1 MEKSKPKEILEL
13 EEVYGIKLEEQ
24 INDKIIKTNYFKL
37 DENENI
43 VEIILIGNKLENIKG
58 FDKFEYLQ
66 YLSLGANKITKIE
79 NLDNL
84 KNLTM
89 LSCFKLYNFI
99 FDFAVEV
106 MRNKLLLFDFQLI
119 NSDYES
125 FYDSKRIAYDNLNT
139 ISEASQYKLKQVM
152 FKMFEQADFIDN
164 IKNKNIQK
172 PYLSEKL
179 IKLIVQDNPKYLGAF
194 LYSDYE
200 INENIKRY
208 G

>member
-89 LSCFKLYNFI
+89 LNLGYNNI
-99 FDFAVEV
+99 EKIENLSNLKNLTTLILNNNQIKQCKH
-106 MRNKLLLFDFQLI
+106 RYILLH
-119 NSDYES
+119 
-125 FYDSKRIAYDNLNT
+125 T
-139 ISEASQYKLKQVM
+139 
-152 FKMFEQADFIDN
+152 
-164 IKNKNIQK
+164 
-172 PYLSEKL
+172 
-179 IKLIVQDNPKYLGAF
+179 
-194 LYSDYE
+194 
-200 INENIKRY
+200 
-208 G
+208 

>member
-1 MEKSKPKEILEL
+1 MTSKYLLSYTAVSLQAYETETIANLYRETFDWNIVAKSVIDDNALQKGTIATRKREFIEL
-13 EEVYGIKLEEQ
+13 KKRLQTLTEEQ
-24 INDKIIKTNYFKL
+24 LAYYEDASSSDI
-37 DENENI
+37 
-43 VEIILIGNKLENIKG
+43 
-58 FDKFEYLQ
+58 
-66 YLSLGANKITKIE
+66 
-79 NLDNL
+79 

-106 MRNKLLLFDFQLI
+106 IRNKLLLFDFQLI